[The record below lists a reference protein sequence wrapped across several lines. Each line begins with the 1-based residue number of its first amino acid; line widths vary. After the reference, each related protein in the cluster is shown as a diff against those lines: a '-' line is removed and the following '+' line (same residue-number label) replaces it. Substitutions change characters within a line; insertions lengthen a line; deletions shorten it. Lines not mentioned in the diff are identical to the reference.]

1 MTGPGGHADPAYLLD
16 SSGPAAPPRDN
27 GELVF
32 AAPWE
37 SRAFGLALALNETG
51 LIEWEDFRQAL
62 IREIGDWE
70 AAHPS
75 GEGWSY
81 YECWL
86 RALERTASARGL
98 VDPGALAERA
108 ALLAARP
115 AGHDHEHPGHGPV
128 TEERGREPA
137 GGSRGVAPPGQHGH
151 EVTSTMH
158 NGNPRHP

>member
-1 MTGPGGHADPAYLLD
+1 VTGRGGRADATYLLD

-37 SRAFGLALALNETG
+37 SRAFGVALALHDAG
-51 LIEWEDFRQAL
+51 RMDWEEFRQAL
-62 IREIGDWE
+62 IAEIGAWE

-75 GEGWSY
+75 GDGWSY

-86 RALERTASARGL
+86 RSLERMISGQGL
-98 VDPGALAERA
+98 VGAGDLRARA

-115 AGHDHEHPGHGPV
+115 AGHDHDATGHHGDARHHHG
-128 TEERGREPA
+128 EA
-137 GGSRGVAPPGQHGH
+137 GHH
-151 EVTSTMH
+151 H
-158 NGNPRHP
+158 

>member
-1 MTGPGGHADPAYLLD
+1 
-16 SSGPAAPPRDN
+16 
-27 GELVF
+27 VF

-37 SRAFGLALALNETG
+37 SRAFGLALALNEAG
-51 LIEWEDFRQAL
+51 LIDWEEFRQAL

-81 YECWL
+81 YGCWL

-98 VDPGALAERA
+98 VDPGALDERA

-115 AGHDHEHPGHGPV
+115 AGHDHERHGHDGHGHGPV
-128 TEERGREPA
+128 TEERGRERA
-137 GGSRGVAPPGQHGH
+137 GGSRGVAPPGQHRHDGH
-151 EVTSTMH
+151 EHDMQYGS
-158 NGNPRHP
+158 PSHP

>member
-1 MTGPGGHADPAYLLD
+1 VTGRGGHADATYLLD

-37 SRAFGLALALNETG
+37 SQAFGVALALHDAG
-51 LIEWEDFRQAL
+51 RMDWEEFRQAL
-62 IREIGDWE
+62 IAEIGAWE

-75 GEGWSY
+75 GDGWSY

-86 RALERTASARGL
+86 RSLERMISGQGL
-98 VDPGALAERA
+98 VGAGDLRARA

-115 AGHDHEHPGHGPV
+115 GGHDHDATGHHGDARHHHG
-128 TEERGREPA
+128 EA
-137 GGSRGVAPPGQHGH
+137 GHH
-151 EVTSTMH
+151 H
-158 NGNPRHP
+158 